1 MTEGRDQKTTDEKN
15 LEFHRKKAGSRLY
28 CLVNLI
34 QSTTETL
41 RLIAIQIASGILEGS
56 RNH

>member
-1 MTEGRDQKTTDEKN
+1 MIEGRDRKTKDEKN
-15 LEFHRKKAGSRLY
+15 LEFHRKKAGSLLH

-34 QSTTETL
+34 PKLL
-41 RLIAIQIASGILEGS
+41 RLIAIQIPSGILEGS